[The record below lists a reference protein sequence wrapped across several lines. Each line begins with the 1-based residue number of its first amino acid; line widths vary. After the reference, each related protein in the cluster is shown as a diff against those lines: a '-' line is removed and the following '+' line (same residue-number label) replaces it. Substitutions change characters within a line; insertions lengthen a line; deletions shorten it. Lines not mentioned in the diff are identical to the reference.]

1 MRFIVLLSVLAV
13 VKGENFVTLK
23 IIFLLVALAVIA
35 AQLLPIS
42 EDLGS
47 SLWQLLLNNLLVEQ
61 MK

>member
-1 MRFIVLLSVLAV
+1 MRFIVLLSVFSV

-23 IIFLLVALAVIA
+23 IIFLLVALAVIS

>member
-1 MRFIVLLSVLAV
+1 MRFIVLLSVFSV

-47 SLWQLLLNNLLVEQ
+47 SLWKLLLNNLFVEQ

>member
-47 SLWQLLLNNLLVEQ
+47 SLWQLLLNNLFVEQ

>member
-13 VKGENFVTLK
+13 VKGENFVNLK

>member
-1 MRFIVLLSVLAV
+1 MRFIVLLSVFSV

>member
-1 MRFIVLLSVLAV
+1 MRFIVLLSVFSV

-47 SLWQLLLNNLLVEQ
+47 SLWQLLLNNLFVEQ